1 MLRCLWLLC
10 LPNVSS
16 ETASGLPEPEINQ
29 IPLPH
34 FSDKKILNDDQD
46 NLSSTRGGIEGARF
60 PKNTSNRSQIT
71 EITKFDQNCT
81 EIPKKKNYSI
91 PKLDLPT
98 NKKTNIQQKSKFQ
111 TSNPQRDT
119 QEVSRRREIAGSV
132 RNPETSGRSFG
143 GMPANS
149 RTHFFFFGVELGFW
163 RFNGKKIFGEEIKI
177 L

>member
-46 NLSSTRGGIEGARF
+46 NLSNTGGKGGIGGKGGKE
-60 PKNTSNRSQIT
+60 PKYTSNTSQIT
-71 EITKFDQNCT
+71 EITKFDQNCP
-81 EIPKKKNYSI
+81 ESPKKKNYSI
-91 PKLDLPT
+91 PKLDLPS

-119 QEVSRRREIAGSV
+119 R
-132 RNPETSGRSFG
+132 
-143 GMPANS
+143 
-149 RTHFFFFGVELGFW
+149 
-163 RFNGKKIFGEEIKI
+163 
-177 L
+177 